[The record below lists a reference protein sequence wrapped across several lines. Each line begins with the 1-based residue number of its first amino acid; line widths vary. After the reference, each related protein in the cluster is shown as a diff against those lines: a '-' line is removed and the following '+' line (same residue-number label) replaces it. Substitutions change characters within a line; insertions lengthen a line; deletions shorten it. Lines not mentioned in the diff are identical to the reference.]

1 MAPTVSTVPEPLTG
15 QAVAHTFPAEP
26 VVRLRVETQPRCTAA
41 DRARA
46 ATASKLMRAERTL
59 RLIQAGCSFGR
70 AIAMIIPE
78 MTRTSA
84 ISTSVNP
91 RRFKGGSPILVPSDR
106 EDCKSFRPRGRI
118 AGKCDGELL
127 QAQDVCRYRGGWR
140 GARLG
145 SLVSC
150 FSPLDRVLSPGWG
163 GGL

>member
-78 MTRTSA
+78 ITRTSA

-91 RRFKGGSPILVPSDR
+91 RRFKGVSPVAAPSDR
-106 EDCKSFRPRGRI
+106 EDPRSSGLRVAAPKDHVLRRASGPP
-118 AGKCDGELL
+118 AGPWLRSGM
-127 QAQDVCRYRGGWR
+127 
-140 GARLG
+140 
-145 SLVSC
+145 
-150 FSPLDRVLSPGWG
+150 
-163 GGL
+163 